1 MAGLCAVS
9 LLLCLQSAN
18 TQAPM
23 ARYEA
28 QALALEVAGDST
40 VRLGLGEGLGGA
52 VRENSAQPLGSVT
65 IAGVD
70 HPSTSAEQDGDLL
83 RLTYGDTGVTV
94 TLRVERKPRY
104 VSLAVTEVEGPAIE
118 RLAILDIALTPRAG
132 QDGACALALN
142 LQTDVP
148 ELPGPCDRLRA
159 YCYPRFGLAGASV
172 AIVAGTPDTMR
183 EAMKDVVREA
193 PGIPASTVGGPWAL
207 EGPLNRSSYVFNFG
221 GLSEATVDQWIAQA
235 KSIGFDQIQ
244 FHGGSSFRFG
254 DCALDAATYPNG
266 FESLRAVIDKLHAA
280 GIKAGMQPYAFF
292 LDKRSQWVTPVPDPR
307 LAKDVTLTLAEDL
320 PVDVTTVPV
329 VEPTTD
335 MSTITGFFVHNSVTL
350 EIDDELIVY
359 SAISKEPPYAF
370 TQCQRGALGT
380 TAAPHA
386 KGAPVAHL
394 KECFGLFVPDPETT
408 LFAEVAAK
416 TAELANRCGFDAIYL
431 DALDGEAILGGAE
444 NAWHYGSAYA
454 FEIAR
459 RLERPTLME
468 MSTFHHH
475 LWYLRSRMGAWDH
488 PNRCH
493 KQFIDL
499 HLAAN
504 ESNARMFL
512 PSNLGWWAFKSWAGP
527 QVEPTFA
534 DDIEYLCAKAL
545 GTDSGLSLVS
555 YDPASPGHQR
565 LAEILKRWETLRHAG
580 TVPES
585 MKARLREPGAEFTL
599 EETPRGPAFV
609 PVSYVKHTTDLR
621 DGSASWETANPFSA
635 QPAGLRIEALS
646 SVGPYD
652 DPANTTVVD
661 FADPAL
667 LSDRAAA
674 PGVAVSL
681 EASTEQ
687 LAPGSTVSGLLR
699 ATSSLPDRRGSW
711 AKLGRVFTPPLNLSA
726 QQGLGVWVYG
736 DGKGELLNLQLRC
749 PSHVVAGLG
758 EHYITV
764 DFVGWRYFALVE
776 PDADQWAA
784 HAWPYGNVYS
794 IYREGIEYGAIEELS
809 VWVNDLPP
817 GEEVSL
823 FLGPIKALPLEDA
836 SLVNPSISVGGS
848 TVTFP
853 TTLATGAYLEYA
865 PGGTARA
872 YGPDGALLAEVR
884 PVGDALPL
892 AAGANTV
899 GVSCEPQA
907 GPAPRARVTV
917 IARGERVG

>member
-1 MAGLCAVS
+1 MTGLCAVS
-9 LLLCLQSAN
+9 LLLCLQNAN
-18 TQAPM
+18 AQAPV

-28 QALALEVAGDST
+28 QALALEVASDST
-40 VRLGLGEGLGGA
+40 VHLSLGEGLVAA
-52 VRENSAQPLGSVT
+52 VREDPAPPLGSVT
-65 IAGVD
+65 VAGVE
-70 HPSTSAEQDGDLL
+70 HPSTSATADGDLL
-83 RLTYGDTGVTV
+83 RLTYGETGVTV
-94 TLRVERKPRY
+94 ALRIEGKPRY
-104 VSLAVTEVEGPAIE
+104 VSLEATETEGPAIE
-118 RLAILDIALTPRAG
+118 RLAILDIPLAPRAG
-132 QDGACALALN
+132 PDGACALALN

-148 ELPGPCDRLRA
+148 ELPGPSERLRA
-159 YCYPRFGLAGASV
+159 YCYPRFGLVGASV
-172 AIVAGTPDTMR
+172 ALVAGEPEAMR

-207 EGPLNRSSYVFNFG
+207 EGPLNRSSYVFNFS

-254 DCALDAATYPNG
+254 DCALDPATYPNG

-307 LAKDVTLTLAEDL
+307 LAKDVTFALAEDL
-320 PVDVTTVPV
+320 PIDAAAVPV

-350 EIDDELIVY
+350 QIDDELIVY

-380 TAAPHA
+380 TATAHA

-416 TAELANRCGFDAIYL
+416 TAELVNRCGFDAIYL
-431 DALDGEAILGGAE
+431 DALDGEAILGGTE

-499 HLAAN
+499 HVATN
-504 ESNARMFL
+504 ESNSRMFL
-512 PSNLGWWAFKSWAGP
+512 PSNLGWWAFKNWAGP
-527 QVEPTFA
+527 QVDPTFP

-565 LAEILKRWETLRHAG
+565 LASVLKRWETLRHAG

-585 MKARLREPGAEFTL
+585 AKARLREPGADFAL
-599 EETPRGPAFV
+599 EGAPEGPRFV
-609 PVSYVKHTTDLR
+609 PVSYARHTVDLR
-621 DGSASWETANPFSA
+621 EGAASWEEANPFGP
-635 QPAGLRIEALS
+635 QPAGMRIEALS
-646 SVGPYD
+646 SVGAYD
-652 DPANTTVVD
+652 DPANATVLD

-667 LSDRAAA
+667 LSDRATALGVTAA
-674 PGVAVSL
+674 L

-687 LAPGSTVSGLLR
+687 LAPGATVSGLLR
-699 ATSSLPDRRGSW
+699 ATSSLTDRRGSW
-711 AKLGRVFTPPLNLSA
+711 AKFGRVFTPPLNLSA
-726 QQGLGVWVYG
+726 QQGLGVWVHG

-764 DFVGWRYFALVE
+764 DFVGWRYFVLVE
-776 PDADQWAA
+776 PDSDQWSA
-784 HAWPYGNVYS
+784 HAWPYGGVYS
-794 IYREGIEYGAIEELS
+794 IYREGIEYGAVEELS
-809 VWVNDLPP
+809 VWLNDLPP
-817 GEEVSL
+817 GEEVRL
-823 FLGPIKALPLEDA
+823 FLGPIRALPLAEA
-836 SLVNPSISVGGS
+836 SLVNPSVALGGS
-848 TVTFP
+848 TIAFP
-853 TTLATGAYLEYA
+853 VTLATGAYLEYE
-865 PGGTARA
+865 PGGAARA

-884 PVGDALPL
+884 PVGDPLPL
-892 AAGANTV
+892 AAGANTLTL
-899 GVSCEPQA
+899 SSEPQA

-917 IARGERVG
+917 IARGEAVE